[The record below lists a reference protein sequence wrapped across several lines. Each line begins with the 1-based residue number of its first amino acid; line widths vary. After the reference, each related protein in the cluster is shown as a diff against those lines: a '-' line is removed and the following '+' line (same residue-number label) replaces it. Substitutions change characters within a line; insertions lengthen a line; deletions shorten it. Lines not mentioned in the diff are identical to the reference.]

1 MYRVYLIYCYL
12 CAVNSKSIVGYLAF
26 VALLCLTV
34 LALVACDGG
43 RSSRMS
49 ALLDRADSLN
59 RNYVPMTDGIDS
71 LLLDASE
78 YYDHH
83 GTPNQRMRAHYLLGC
98 AYRDLGDAPQALHCY
113 QDAVDAA
120 DTLDSDCDY
129 RLLSCVY
136 GQSGNLFRSECLYRD
151 AINDYLSAT
160 HYAWLAKD
168 TLSAILAYGQTA
180 ACYYGLGNED
190 STLIINRLTRNQ
202 LLEYGD
208 TSIANTFLAA
218 PIYILLSRQQYVEAK
233 TYLDLYQYHSSLAD
247 SDVFHDTRYYL
258 LYYYK
263 GLYYQGIGRCDSA
276 LYYFHQLVNFGK
288 TKSNIRLGYKGL
300 HSLYSDGEKPDSLIK
315 YASLYTSSVDS
326 AFYELEQSK
335 LQNIHGLYNYTRHQ
349 HEAEE
354 QRQKADRLRF
364 WLSVS
369 ILIFA
374 IVVLLSLW
382 IVSVIRAKDRQQLY
396 RLSSKY
402 ALGMIEFHRLKSEKD
417 SLEQQHDR
425 FREKYEAVAHEYEQA
440 KNLLAEMQSDNKSPE
455 EWDLGDVLL
464 QLPIVMK
471 FHKIASTASVVS
483 DDEWK
488 ELRSVAKQ
496 YMPNFMHTINHLD
509 YKIDRRETD
518 ICILLRLRFIPTEIC
533 NIVNVKKNNLGNI
546 RKRLLKSMFG
556 IDGSSKQF
564 DSYIQQIPR

>member
-1 MYRVYLIYCYL
+1 M
-12 CAVNSKSIVGYLAF
+12 G
-26 VALLCLTV
+26 
-34 LALVACDGG
+34 
-43 RSSRMS
+43 

-71 LLLDASE
+71 LLLQASD
-78 YYDHH
+78 YYDNH
-83 GTPNQRMRAHYLLGC
+83 GTPNQRMRVHYLLGC
-98 AYRDLGDAPQALHCY
+98 AYRDMGDAPQALHCY
-113 QDAVDAA
+113 EDAVDAA
-120 DTLDSDCDY
+120 DTLDSGCDY

-190 STLIINRLTRNQ
+190 STVIVNHLTRSR

-218 PIYILLSRQQYVEAK
+218 PIYILLSRRQYAEAK
-233 TYLDLYQYHSSLAD
+233 IYLDLYQYHSSLVE
-247 SDVFHDTRYYL
+247 SDTFCNSRYYL

-263 GLYYQGIGRCDSA
+263 GLYYQGTGHRDSA
-276 LYYFHQLVNFGK
+276 LYYFHKLTDSGK
-288 TKSNIRLGYKGL
+288 TRNNIGLGYKGL
-300 HSLYSDGEKPDSLIK
+300 YSVYSQGNEPDSLVK
-315 YASLYTSSVDS
+315 YAERYTSHLDS
-326 AFYELEQSK
+326 TFSDIEKSK
-335 LQNIHGLYNYTRHQ
+335 LQSIQGLYNYTHHQ
-349 HEAEE
+349 REAQA
-354 QRQKADRLRF
+354 QRQKAAQLRF
-364 WLSVS
+364 WLYVS
-369 ILIFA
+369 ILILA
-374 IVVLLSLW
+374 LAALLTLW
-382 IVSVIRAKDRQQLY
+382 IISTIKTKNRQRLD

-402 ALGMIEFHRLKSEKD
+402 ALAMIEFNRLKSEKEH
-417 SLEQQHDR
+417 LEQQHGR
-425 FREKYEAVAHEYEQA
+425 FLEKYESVVKEYEQA
-440 KNLLAEMQSDNKSPE
+440 KSLLAEMQDDNKSPD
-455 EWDLGDVLL
+455 EWDLGDALL

-483 DDEWK
+483 DDEWL
-488 ELRSVAKQ
+488 ELRAVAQQ
-496 YMPNFMHTINHLD
+496 YLPNFMHTINNLD
-509 YKIDRRETD
+509 YQIDRRDTD

>member
-1 MYRVYLIYCYL
+1 MYLIYCYL

-34 LALVACDGG
+34 LALIACDGG

-129 RLLSCVY
+129 RLLSCIY
-136 GQSGNLFRSECLYRD
+136 GQSGNLYREETLYRE
-151 AINDYLSAT
+151 AIKDFSSAT
-160 HYAWLAKD
+160 HYAWRAKD

-190 STLIINRLTRNQ
+190 STVIVNHLTRSR

-208 TSIANTFLAA
+208 TSIANTFLAT
-218 PIYILLSRQQYVEAK
+218 PIYILLSRRQYAEAK
-233 TYLDLYQYHSSLAD
+233 IYLDLYQYHSSLAE
-247 SDVFHDTRYYL
+247 SDTFQSTRYYL

-263 GLYYQGIGRCDSA
+263 GLYYQGTGQRDSA
-276 LYYFHQLVNFGK
+276 LHYFHKLADRGK
-288 TKSNIRLGYKGL
+288 TKNNIGLGYKGL
-300 HSLYSDGEKPDSLIK
+300 YSVYSRGQESDSLVK
-315 YASLYTSSVDS
+315 YAGLYTAHLDS
-326 AFYELEQSK
+326 TFSDIEQSK
-335 LQNIHGLYNYTRHQ
+335 LQSIQGLYNYTHHQ
-349 HEAEE
+349 REAEA
-354 QRQKADRLRF
+354 QRQKAAQLRF
-364 WLSVS
+364 WLWVS
-369 ILIFA
+369 ILTLVIA
-374 IVVLLSLW
+374 LLLTLW
-382 IVSVIRAKDRQQLY
+382 IISAIRTRNRQRLN

-402 ALGMIEFHRLKSEKD
+402 ALGMIEFNRLKSEKERI
-417 SLEQQHDR
+417 EQQHGR
-425 FREKYEAVAHEYEQA
+425 FLEKYESVVKEYEQA
-440 KNLLAEMQSDNKSPE
+440 KSLLAKMQDDNKSPD
-455 EWDLGDVLL
+455 EWDLGDSLL

-471 FHKIASTASVVS
+471 FHKIASAASVVS

-488 ELRSVAKQ
+488 ELRTVAQQ
-496 YMPNFMHTINHLD
+496 YLPNFMHTINNLD
-509 YKIDRRETD
+509 YQIDRRETD

-533 NIVNVKKNNLGNI
+533 NIINVKKNNLSNI